1 MIELNHISKS
11 YGATHALDD
20 VSLSIG
26 PGELVGLFGENGAG
40 KTTLLKSILN
50 LSTIRATSRWTA
62 NRSRARISPAS
73 RSRHASTA
81 FSPASQPRIT
91 ATSMPRTL
99 KNSTK
104 RASAA

>member
-11 YGATHALDD
+11 YGATRALDD

-50 LSTIRATSRWTA
+50 LIHYQGDITLDGARAQLFPRPHSRGSP
-62 NRSRARISPAS
+62 RLLCRA
-73 RSRHASTA
+73 
-81 FSPASQPRIT
+81 
-91 ATSMPRTL
+91 L
-99 KNSTK
+99 
-104 RASAA
+104 

>member
-50 LSTIRATSRWTA
+50 LI
-62 NRSRARISPAS
+62 
-73 RSRHASTA
+73 H
-81 FSPASQPRIT
+81 
-91 ATSMPRTL
+91 
-99 KNSTK
+99 
-104 RASAA
+104 